1 MIYEKKVVV
10 VLDTCTTE
18 HAQLK
23 AFLDVAVAVINEQ
36 LSRVDE
42 FNIICC
48 SNGFEGWNAGLTPTS
63 DENIASAVEWV
74 GHTMLQ
80 TTPFKTNVIDG
91 VVKALS
97 HSTAEAIYLF
107 THGDCTLRA
116 FDSLVEKVRLCP
128 LCYCM

>member
-1 MIYEKKVVV
+1 MIYERKVVV

-23 AFLDVAVAVINEQ
+23 AFLDVSVTVINEQ
-36 LSRVDE
+36 LSRVGE

-48 SNGFEGWNAGLTPTS
+48 SHGFEGWKEGLTPVS

-74 GHTMLQ
+74 GHTMPQ
-80 TTPFKTNVIDG
+80 TTPFQTNVIDG

-97 HSTAEAIYLF
+97 HSTAEAIYLL
-107 THGDCTLRA
+107 TNGDCTLRA
-116 FDSLVEKVRLCP
+116 FDSLVEKVRLHP
-128 LCYCM
+128 PRY